1 MNSTQK
7 IRNVTMKYKSFIFFL
22 LMTYLVLH
30 PSPRICAQDQE
41 ETAPA
46 KPLPEL
52 TLVRAVICEAIRGI
66 EPLNEAVV
74 FSVKRGEVYCFLD
87 FDPVPEET
95 RVRVSWFF
103 KDERRRRVELPLKP
117 PVVFSR
123 FATYDRIQLRD
134 TDKGP
139 WRVEVKDAEG
149 DTLETLRFSIA
160 D

>member
-7 IRNVTMKYKSFIFFL
+7 IGNITMKCKFFIFFL
-22 LMTYLVLH
+22 LLTYLVLN
-30 PSPRICAQDQE
+30 PSSRICAQDLE
-41 ETAPA
+41 ETTPVE
-46 KPLPEL
+46 PSQEL
-52 TLVRAVICEAIRGI
+52 TLVQAVICEAIKGI
-66 EPLNEAVV
+66 EPLNGAVV

-95 RVRVSWFF
+95 RVRVSWFS

-117 PVVFSR
+117 PVASSR

-149 DTLETLRFSIA
+149 DTLKTLRFSIA

>member
-1 MNSTQK
+1 
-7 IRNVTMKYKSFIFFL
+7 MKRKFFIFFL
-22 LMTYLVLH
+22 LLTYLVLN
-30 PSPRICAQDQE
+30 PSSQTFAQELE
-41 ETAPA
+41 EVTPVEPP
-46 KPLPEL
+46 KEL

-74 FSVKRGEVYCFLD
+74 FSIKRGEVYCFLD

-103 KDERRRRVELPLKP
+103 KDERRRRVELLLKP
-117 PVVFSR
+117 PVPYSR
-123 FATYDRIQLRD
+123 LALYDPIQLRD

-139 WRVEVKDAEG
+139 WRVEVKDEEG
-149 DTLETLRFSIA
+149 NILKTLRFSIA